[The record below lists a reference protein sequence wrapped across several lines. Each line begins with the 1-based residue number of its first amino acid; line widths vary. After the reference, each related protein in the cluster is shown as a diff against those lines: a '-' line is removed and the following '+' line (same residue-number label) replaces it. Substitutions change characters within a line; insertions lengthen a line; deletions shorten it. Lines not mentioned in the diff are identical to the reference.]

1 MSHHS
6 TSKQQMAPCKRRK
19 VCCLIDKCDLSDVD
33 AFTQVHQQEHLL
45 PKFAPVMPPELS
57 ALPLNEKIQSCHQ
70 SLQKS
75 AEWWEKTC
83 RCHAKAWSNKA
94 LTYTLPN
101 VCLETLAARGKNNQ
115 EDRDK
120 AEEQMKK
127 MEDWPTD
134 ACSGRWLDC
143 EGKLLVAG
151 FADQIINEVDD
162 HDGDLE
168 VS

>member
-1 MSHHS
+1 
-6 TSKQQMAPCKRRK
+6 
-19 VCCLIDKCDLSDVD
+19 VILSDVD
-33 AFTQVHQQEHLL
+33 AFTQVHQQERPL
-45 PKFAPVMPPELS
+45 PKSAPVMPPELP
-57 ALPLNEKIQSCHQ
+57 ALPLNEEIQSRHR
-70 SLQKS
+70 SLQKA
-75 AEWWEKTC
+75 AERWENTC
-83 RCHAKAWSNKA
+83 RRRAKAWSNKA
-94 LTYTLPN
+94 PTYTLPN

-115 EDRDK
+115 KDRDK

-143 EGKLLVAG
+143 NGKLLVAG
-151 FADQIINEVDD
+151 FADQIINEVVN